1 MLERRV
7 RTRNDRPE
15 RLTTEVVAIAAAC
28 TAMHA
33 LLTLAFLSGG
43 FAYGIGEISILRICS
58 TSAAVGPLV

>member
-15 RLTTEVVAIAAAC
+15 RLTTGVVAIAAAC

-33 LLTLAFLSGG
+33 LLTLASCQEALPM
-43 FAYGIGEISILRICS
+43 A
-58 TSAAVGPLV
+58 